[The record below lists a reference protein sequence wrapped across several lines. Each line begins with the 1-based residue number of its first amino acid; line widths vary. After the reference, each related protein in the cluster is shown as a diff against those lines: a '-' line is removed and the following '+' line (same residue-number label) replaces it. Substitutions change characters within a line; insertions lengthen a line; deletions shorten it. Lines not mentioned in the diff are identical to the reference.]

1 MIVLLMVLA
10 LILGLMYGLFGLDFA
25 FLNLIS
31 ENTDMVL
38 YILMFSVGISIGMQK
53 GIFSKIREYHLKI
66 FIIPIGIII
75 GSLLGGVICSLILK
89 MPIGYGTAIT
99 SGLGW
104 YSLAGVTL
112 SNLVTAEIGSIAF
125 MSNLMREMF
134 SFVLIPFLAVHFN
147 YYTCIAPAGA
157 TSEDTTLPLM
167 LKYTDEETVVL
178 SVFNGVIC
186 SMMVPFLISACLN
199 MIGSVTT
206 NG

>member
-1 MIVLLMVLA
+1 MIVVLMIFALLV
-10 LILGLMYGLFGLDFA
+10 GLFYGMSDMELT
-25 FLNLIS
+25 LINIIS
-31 ENTDMVL
+31 DNTDMIL

-53 GIFSKIREYHLKI
+53 GIFSKIKEYHMKI

-75 GSLLGGVICSLILK
+75 GSLLGGVICSLLLN

-104 YSLAGVTL
+104 YSLAGVTI
-112 SNLVTAEIGSIAF
+112 SKLVNAELGSIAF

-147 YYTCIAPAGA
+147 QYTCIAPAGA
-157 TSEDTTLPLM
+157 TSEDTTLPLI
-167 LKYTDEETVVL
+167 LKYTNEETVVL

-186 SMMVPFLISACLN
+186 SLMVPFLISSCLN
-199 MIGSVTT
+199 MI
-206 NG
+206 

>member
-1 MIVLLMVLA
+1 MI
-10 LILGLMYGLFGLDFA
+10 ILFMILSLGIGLFYGMSGIELTL
-25 FLNLIS
+25 LNIII
-31 ENTDMVL
+31 ENTDIVL
-38 YILMFSVGISIGMQK
+38 YSLMFSVGVSIGMQK
-53 GIFSKIREYHLKI
+53 GIFSKIKDYHVKI

-104 YSLAGVTL
+104 YSMAGVTISSL
-112 SNLVTAEIGSIAF
+112 ANAEVGSIAF

-134 SFVLIPFLAVHFN
+134 SFIIIPFLSVHFN
-147 YYTCIAPAGA
+147 HYTCIAPAGA

-167 LKYTDEETVVL
+167 LKYTNEETVVL

-186 SMMVPFLISACLN
+186 SFMVPILISFCLN
-199 MIGSVTT
+199 IM
-206 NG
+206 

>member
-167 LKYTDEETVVL
+167 LKYTDEETVGL

-199 MIGSVTT
+199 MI
-206 NG
+206 

>member
-186 SMMVPFLISACLN
+186 SMMVPILISACLN
-199 MIGSVTT
+199 MI
-206 NG
+206 

>member
-186 SMMVPFLISACLN
+186 SFMVPILISFCLN
-199 MIGSVTT
+199 MV
-206 NG
+206 